1 MYSLSETTGEA
12 IVNGL
17 CVTMDVCASALLVV
31 CASALLVVCASAL
44 LVVCASALL
53 VVCVSALLVVHQC
66 IASCMC
72 LHC

>member
-31 CASALLVVCASAL
+31 CASALLVVR
-44 LVVCASALL
+44 
-53 VVCVSALLVVHQC
+53 VSALLVVHQC